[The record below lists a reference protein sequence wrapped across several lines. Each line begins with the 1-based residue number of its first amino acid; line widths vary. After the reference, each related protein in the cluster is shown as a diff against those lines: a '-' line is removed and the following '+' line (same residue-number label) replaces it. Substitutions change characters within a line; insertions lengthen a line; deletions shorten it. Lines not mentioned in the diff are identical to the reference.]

1 MASKSLALLEAEP
14 DRESQEEAV
23 RLLDKDDRVWKDR
36 RGSDVIRSLASI
48 ASGQPVGLDV
58 LLGAIHELSNEDRWM
73 TFEDSESIS
82 DYRGVVKKMAAVE
95 ALQLFSDLARS
106 RARVVGSAQ
115 QRKSNPRH
123 RVR

>member
-14 DRESQEEAV
+14 DRASQEEAV
-23 RLLDKDDRVWKDR
+23 RLLNKDDHIWKDR

-48 ASGQPVGLDV
+48 ASGHPVGLDV
-58 LLGAIHELSNEDRWM
+58 LLGAIHELSHEDRWM

-95 ALQLFSDLARS
+95 ALQLFSNLANS
-106 RARVVGSAQ
+106 RARVVGSPH
-115 QRKSNPRH
+115 QRRSNPKPRK
-123 RVR
+123 R